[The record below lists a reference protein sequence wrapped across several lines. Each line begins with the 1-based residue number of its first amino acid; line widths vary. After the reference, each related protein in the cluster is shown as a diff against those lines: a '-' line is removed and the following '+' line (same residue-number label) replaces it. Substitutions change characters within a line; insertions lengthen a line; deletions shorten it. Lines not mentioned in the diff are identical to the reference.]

1 MNVNKPN
8 ANQLPTEFE
17 STGRICSTTTT
28 KNVEKNEKMGVQK
41 KSVAFNV
48 KNKLK
53 WVDFRGKIGASSE

>member
-28 KNVEKNEKMGVQK
+28 KNVEKNEKMGVHK

-53 WVDFRGKIGASSE
+53 